1 MKINTNPFDWL
12 LIGFL
17 LCLLLLGC
25 KSKETTLERTKTSD
39 TLITK
44 SFKYVS
50 QPIQTTIT
58 IDEICDS
65 LGNVRKF
72 TQVETSGTNKAKV
85 TTKDNQLFIDLLTAK
100 SETKTDTI
108 YKTEYVDVYK
118 DKEIVK
124 YKTPLWMWLT
134 IICLSL
140 LILLLLRFR

>member
-1 MKINTNPFDWL
+1 MKTKYTIIVL
-12 LIGFL
+12 LSIFFV
-17 LCLLLLGC
+17 LLGC

-65 LGNVRKF
+65 LGNVKKF
-72 TQVETSGTNKAKV
+72 TQIETSGTNQAKLHSENNKL
-85 TTKDNQLFIDLLTAK
+85 TIDLLTGMSK
-100 SETKTDTI
+100 IKTDTI
-108 YKTEYVDVYK
+108 YKTKYVDVYK

-140 LILLLLRFR
+140 IILLLLRFR